1 MALRLATE
9 TLAETARAPEADP
22 YAEQLLAE
30 SAASAQAHAV
40 AAAAL
45 SEAAASA
52 SAHAAASGLLAE
64 SAASAAA
71 SAWAANA
78 LAESVAV
85 PLASAQAA
93 GLVVE
98 VLRREAAH
106 ASLVVDSINAFG
118 QLAWEDAQP
127 GVFAFRHDW
136 SEPFIERLQWQ
147 TVVSRSASGV
157 ERRRPLRSLPRRSC
171 EWLVGHGRDVDA
183 MVADWL
189 HAHAGRRALW
199 PLPQHATA
207 LTQDVQAGLDDWLPV
222 AADDTSAFGWPG
234 GGPYVDPLGLNG
246 WAGQAY
252 ALLLS
257 QDGWQ
262 LLRTSATQ
270 SLRIGLA
277 EPLARA
283 ARRGSLVMPLAWG
296 VSVDAASVSQ
306 WMPGVSAARVA
317 AQVQLPAPPDGVDAG
332 DAVLDG
338 ALVWPDGSWSDDPE
352 ATAQGVVGRLDL
364 SQAEPWTRR
373 ADPWAAGTLRRAYFA
388 RGRDEIAAW
397 IARLW
402 RMRGRLGEC
411 WVADGT
417 APVLTVQAA
426 AGVDDGYLRVDRP
439 QAASFWHGQHGALIL
454 MPDGRR
460 QHALAT
466 AMQANGA
473 HAALV
478 LGSGLDEPVPAGSRV
493 IRLARCRLDHDLVE
507 LRWHTPEIVEI
518 VLTLRM
524 LPQYAGFT
532 TSVY

>member
-1 MALRLATE
+1 MAERVAAE
-9 TLAETARAPEADP
+9 ALAE
-22 YAEQLLAE
+22 
-30 SAASAQAHAV
+30 AASQPQPQA
-40 AAAAL
+40 L
-45 SEAAASA
+45 
-52 SAHAAASGLLAE
+52 ASGLLAE
-64 SAASAAA
+64 SASGAAAQRVAASVAAETAASASARPSASSVLAEAAA
-71 SAWAANA
+71 SASASALAAAA
-78 LAESVAV
+78 LAEAASEPIADAQTAAV
-85 PLASAQAA
+85 L
-93 GLVVE
+93 VE

-106 ASLVVDSINAFG
+106 DALVVEAQDAFG
-118 QLAWEDAQP
+118 QAPWDDALP

-157 ERRRPLRSLPRRSC
+157 ERRRPLRALPRRSC

-222 AADDTSAFGWPG
+222 AAEDTSAFGWPG

-296 VSVDAASVSQ
+296 VAADAAGVSQ
-306 WMPGVSAARVA
+306 WMPGAAAARVA

-338 ALVWPDGSWSDDPE
+338 APVWPDGSWSDDPE

-373 ADPWAAGTLRRAYFA
+373 ADPWAAGTLRRAHFA
-388 RGRDEIAAW
+388 RGREEIAAW
-397 IARLW
+397 TARLW

-417 APVLTVQAA
+417 APVLTVQST
-426 AGVDDGYLRVDRP
+426 AGPDDGYLRVDRP
-439 QAASFWHGQHGALIL
+439 QAAAFWHGQHGALIL
-454 MPDGRR
+454 LPDGRR
-460 QHALAT
+460 LHALAT
-466 AMQANGA
+466 AMQADGQQ
-473 HAALV
+473 AALV
-478 LGSGLDEPVPAGSRV
+478 LGSGLDEAVPAGSRV
-493 IRLARCRLDHDLVE
+493 MRLARCRLDHDLVE
-507 LRWHTPEIVEI
+507 LRWHTPQIVEI
-518 VLTLRM
+518 ALTLRM

-532 TSVY
+532 TFVY